1 MVRKIKNLAT
11 LNTELDKLL
20 AKVDV
25 TNDFDFGPVTLD
37 HDNGLKPE
45 LTQAVAL
52 NDAVKKLTGFANKLA
67 HSGAAFAKEQQTKEF
82 EKLLQNP
89 RVFDTVKEVMR
100 NDEHPVEHSV
110 TTAGSSDG
118 VEDRQA
124 SL

>member
-67 HSGAAFAKEQQTKEF
+67 HAGSAFAKEQQTKEF

-100 NDEHPVEHSV
+100 NDEHPV
-110 TTAGSSDG
+110 TTAESSDS

-124 SL
+124 FL